1 MASARIVSVFG
12 ATGIQGSAVVGAL
25 LKQGTFTPRAITRN
39 PDSEASQKLKARGVE
54 VAQANSLDKASLVRA
69 LRGSEAV
76 YAVTLPSFPP
86 VEGKDEVT
94 QGKNMI
100 DAAKEVGVKFFVWP
114 SVPSVK
120 KVSGGKYQNCTQYD
134 HKEIVAQYLKTS
146 GLPHAI
152 LLIPAFLENYW
163 KHNHLKKTDT
173 GYDVALP
180 QFPATSLQNFVWVE
194 RDLPAATITLLKNYT
209 DASKGILG
217 KEYPVITG
225 RMTYAELTART
236 AKVLG
241 AEVSYTITPPTGM
254 KPVDE
259 MWAFLAEYNGYYTTP
274 IANPDLVALGMKFG
288 TIDEFLEV
296 EVRAR
301 YGSAVVDA
309 LLKEGTFT
317 PRAITRDSDSGAS
330 QKLKARGVQVVQAD
344 SLDKAS
350 LVSALNGS
358 EAVFALTVPHFP
370 HEEGKDEI
378 TQGRN
383 MIDAAKEVGVKFF
396 IWTSLPSIKKVSGGK
411 YQTCTQYDHK
421 EIVAEYLK
429 TSGLPHAIL
438 LLPAFLENYWKFG
451 SLKKTDT
458 GYDVAM
464 PQYPATSLQTFV
476 WIERDVP
483 AATLALLK
491 NYTDASK
498 EINGKEYPVVTGRM
512 TYAELAAKTAKVL
525 GVEVTYTTAPATG
538 FPPIDEMWAF
548 LAEYDGY
555 FTTPIPNPDLVALG
569 MEFRTV
575 DEFLEVEVKARYGQ

>member
-12 ATGIQGSAVVGAL
+12 ATGIQGSAVVRAL
-25 LKQGTFTPRAITRN
+25 LKQGMFTPRAITRN

-54 VAQANSLDKASLVRA
+54 VVQADSLDKASLVRA
-69 LRGSEAV
+69 LKGSEAV
-76 YAVTLPSFPP
+76 YAVASHTEAAAIYLGYSTKLPSC
-86 VEGKDEVT
+86 T
-94 QGKNMI
+94 WQGKNMI

-120 KVSGGKYQNCTQYD
+120 KFSGGKYQNCTQYD

-163 KHNHLKKTDT
+163 KHNDLKKTDT

-241 AEVSYTITPPTGM
+241 AEVTYTITPPTGM

-301 YGSAVVDA
+301 YG
-309 LLKEGTFT
+309 
-317 PRAITRDSDSGAS
+317 
-330 QKLKARGVQVVQAD
+330 Q
-344 SLDKAS
+344 
-350 LVSALNGS
+350 
-358 EAVFALTVPHFP
+358 
-370 HEEGKDEI
+370 
-378 TQGRN
+378 
-383 MIDAAKEVGVKFF
+383 
-396 IWTSLPSIKKVSGGK
+396 
-411 YQTCTQYDHK
+411 
-421 EIVAEYLK
+421 
-429 TSGLPHAIL
+429 
-438 LLPAFLENYWKFG
+438 
-451 SLKKTDT
+451 
-458 GYDVAM
+458 
-464 PQYPATSLQTFV
+464 
-476 WIERDVP
+476 
-483 AATLALLK
+483 
-491 NYTDASK
+491 
-498 EINGKEYPVVTGRM
+498 
-512 TYAELAAKTAKVL
+512 
-525 GVEVTYTTAPATG
+525 
-538 FPPIDEMWAF
+538 
-548 LAEYDGY
+548 
-555 FTTPIPNPDLVALG
+555 
-569 MEFRTV
+569 
-575 DEFLEVEVKARYGQ
+575 